1 MRRTLR
7 NLVKYYSAVF
17 PFMEW
22 FFICKFVNK
31 PVFMYKRI
39 IAAVLS
45 SAFFCLS
52 GSAQSEDSAMIKK
65 ISDEIL
71 LNGKAPQNLYT
82 LCKSVGTRLSGSAGM
97 YKAEEWG
104 LKTLLEAGADKAY
117 LQQCMVPHWV
127 RGKKEFAGYRTRKR
141 SADPQFDVLA
151 IGNSVGT
158 GDKGVLAKIIEVKNF
173 EELNQRKDEVKGKI
187 IFYNYPFNKTL
198 LRGAYGDAVRYRTNG
213 ASMAA
218 KYGALAVI
226 VRSVT
231 GAYDNHPHTGA
242 LRYNDSFP
250 KIPAFAIS
258 TIGADNLSREI
269 AGLYKDEN
277 FLLRSDCVMLADTV
291 GHNVI
296 GEIRGTEFPDE
307 IITIGGHLD
316 SWDQGEGASDDGTGL
331 VQSIEILR
339 AFKAVGYKPKRTIRI
354 VLFANEENGL
364 RGGTKYADEAKLK
377 NEKHIMAMESDGGAE
392 YPRGFG
398 CGMTRDQFAKVQ
410 GWAKFFEPFDA
421 AKFIFNEGGGGGADI
436 GPLQTNFKTA
446 QFGLSTTGQRYF
458 DMHHSANDVFE
469 KVNAQELNLCAVVMA
484 SMVYLVDKYGL

>member
-1 MRRTLR
+1 MF
-7 NLVKYYSAVF
+7 KG
-17 PFMEW
+17 
-22 FFICKFVNK
+22 
-31 PVFMYKRI
+31 I
-39 IAAVLS
+39 IAAISFSVF
-45 SAFFCLS
+45 ACFS
-52 GSAQSEDSAMIKK
+52 GTAQSGDSLMIKK

-71 LNGKAPQNLYT
+71 LNGQAPQNLFT
-82 LCKSVGTRLSGSAGM
+82 LCKSIGTRLSGSAGM
-97 YKAEEWG
+97 YKAEAWG
-104 LKTLLEAGADKAY
+104 LKVLQEAGAEKAY
-117 LQQCMVPHWV
+117 TQQCMVPHWA
-127 RGKKEFAGYRTRKR
+127 RGKKEFAGYRTKKQN
-141 SADPQFDVLA
+141 ADPSFNVLA

-158 GDKGVLAKIIEVKNF
+158 GDKGILAQVIEVKNF
-173 EELNQRKDEVKGKI
+173 EELDQRKDEVKGKI
-187 IFYNYPFNKTL
+187 IFYNYPFNKIL
-198 LRGAYGDAVRYRTNG
+198 LRGAYGDAVRYRSNG

-231 GAYDNHPHTGA
+231 GAYDDIPHTGA

-250 KIPAFAIS
+250 KIPALAIS
-258 TIGADNLSREI
+258 TKGAEKLSGFI
-269 AGLYKDEN
+269 NGVYKNES
-277 FLLRSDCVMLADTV
+277 FFIRSDCEMLPDTI
-291 GHNVI
+291 GHNII
-296 GEIRGTEFPDE
+296 GEIKGSEFPDE

-316 SWDQGEGASDDGTGL
+316 SWDQGEGASDDGTGV

-339 AFKAVGYKPKRTIRI
+339 VFKEIGYKPKRTIRI

-364 RGGTKYADEAKLK
+364 RGGTKYAEEAKQK

-398 CGMTRDQFAKVQ
+398 CGMTKEQYAKVQ
-410 GWAKFFEPFDA
+410 GWTKFFEPFDA
-421 AKFIFNEGGGGGADI
+421 ARFTFSEGGGGGADI

-458 DMHHSANDVFE
+458 DMHHAASDVFE

>member
-1 MRRTLR
+1 MIKGTI
-7 NLVKYYSAVF
+7 SAMLFSVF
-17 PFMEW
+17 
-22 FFICKFVNK
+22 I
-31 PVFMYKRI
+31 
-39 IAAVLS
+39 S
-45 SAFFCLS
+45 LS
-52 GSAQSEDSAMIKK
+52 GFAQSEDSLMIKK
-65 ISDEIL
+65 IADEIL

-97 YKAEEWG
+97 YKAEAWG
-104 LKTLLEAGADKAY
+104 VKILQESGAEKAY

-127 RGKKEFAGYRTRKR
+127 RGKKEFAGYRTKNKKT
-141 SADPQFDVLA
+141 DPVFDVLA

-158 GDKGVLAKIIEVKNF
+158 GDKGILAQVIEVKNF
-173 EELNQRKDEVKGKI
+173 AELNQRKDEIKGKI
-187 IFYNYPFNKTL
+187 VFYNYPFNKTL
-198 LRGAYGDAVRYRTNG
+198 LRGAYGDAVRYRSNG

-231 GAYDNHPHTGA
+231 GAYDDNPHTGA

-250 KIPAFAIS
+250 KIPALAVS
-258 TIGADNLSREI
+258 TKGAEKLSGLI
-269 AGLYKDEN
+269 KGLYKEAN
-277 FLLRSDCVMLADTV
+277 LFIRSNCEMLPDTIA
-291 GHNVI
+291 HNVI
-296 GEIRGTEFPDE
+296 GEIKGTEFPDE

-316 SWDQGEGASDDGTGL
+316 SWDQGEGASDDGTGI

-339 AFKAVGYKPKRTIRI
+339 AFKAIGYKPKRTIRI

-364 RGGTKYADEAKLK
+364 RGGTKYAEEAKLK
-377 NEKHIMAMESDGGAE
+377 NEKHVMAMESDGGAE

-398 CGMTRDQFAKVQ
+398 CGMTKEQFAKVQ
-410 GWAKFFEPFDA
+410 GWTKYFEPFDA
-421 AKFIFNEGGGGGADI
+421 ARFTFSEGGGGGADI

-458 DMHHSANDVFE
+458 DLHHAATDVFE

>member
-1 MRRTLR
+1 MLKR
-7 NLVKYYSAVF
+7 K
-17 PFMEW
+17 
-22 FFICKFVNK
+22 ICAILF
-31 PVFMYKRI
+31 
-39 IAAVLS
+39 
-45 SAFFCLS
+45 SAFTCFS
-52 GSAQSEDSAMIKK
+52 GFAQSEDSLMIKK
-65 ISDEIL
+65 IADEIL

-97 YKAEEWG
+97 YKAEAWG
-104 LKTLLEAGADKAY
+104 LKVLQEAGAEKTY

-127 RGKKEFAGYRTRKR
+127 RGKKEFAGFRTEQGI
-141 SADPQFDVLA
+141 AGPEFDVLA

-158 GDKGVLAKIIEVKNF
+158 GDKGVFAKVIEVKNF
-173 EELNQRKDEVKGKI
+173 AELDKRKDEVKGKI
-187 IFYNYPFNKTL
+187 VFYNYPFNKTL
-198 LRGAYGDAVRYRTNG
+198 LRGAYGDAVRYRSSG

-231 GAYDNHPHTGA
+231 GAYDDYPHTGA

-250 KIPAFAIS
+250 AIPALAIS
-258 TIGADNLSREI
+258 TKGAEKLSDLIKGAYKEENL
-269 AGLYKDEN
+269 
-277 FLLRSDCVMLADTV
+277 FFRSNCEMLPDTI

-296 GEIRGTEFPDE
+296 GEIKGTRFPDE

-316 SWDQGEGASDDGTGL
+316 SWDQGEGANDDGTGI

-339 AFKAVGYKPKRTIRI
+339 VFKAVGYKPGRTIRI

-364 RGGTKYADEAKLK
+364 RGGTKYAEEAKLK

-398 CGMTRDQFAKVQ
+398 CGMTKEQYAKVQ
-410 GWAKFFEPFDA
+410 GWTKFFEPFDA
-421 AKFIFNEGGGGGADI
+421 ARFTFSEGGGGGADI

-458 DMHHSANDVFE
+458 DVHHAASDVFE
-469 KVNAQELNLCAVVMA
+469 KVNAQELNLGAAVMA
-484 SMVYLVDKYGL
+484 AMVYLVDKYGL

>member
-1 MRRTLR
+1 MIKGTISATLFF
-7 NLVKYYSAVF
+7 VF
-17 PFMEW
+17 TS
-22 FFICKFVNK
+22 
-31 PVFMYKRI
+31 
-39 IAAVLS
+39 LS
-45 SAFFCLS
+45 CF
-52 GSAQSEDSAMIKK
+52 AQSDDSVMIKK

-71 LNGKAPQNLYT
+71 LNGNAPQNLYT

-97 YKAEEWG
+97 YKAEAWG
-104 LKTLLEAGADKAY
+104 VKILQESGAEKAY

-127 RGKKEFAGYRTRKR
+127 RGKKEFAGYRTKNKKT
-141 SADPQFDVLA
+141 DPVFDVLA

-158 GDKGVLAKIIEVKNF
+158 GDKGILAQVIEVKNF
-173 EELNQRKDEVKGKI
+173 AELDQRKNDVKGKI

-198 LRGAYGDAVRYRTNG
+198 LRGAYGDAVRYRSSG

-231 GAYDNHPHTGA
+231 GAYDDNPHTGA

-250 KIPAFAIS
+250 KIPALAIS
-258 TIGADNLSREI
+258 TKGAEKLSGLI
-269 AGLYKDEN
+269 KGLYKEAN
-277 FLLRSDCVMLADTV
+277 LFIRSNCEMLADTI

-296 GEIRGTEFPDE
+296 GEIKGTEFPDE

-316 SWDQGEGASDDGTGL
+316 SWDQGEGASDDGTGI

-339 AFKAVGYKPKRTIRI
+339 AFKAIGYKPKRTIRI

-364 RGGTKYADEAKLK
+364 RGGTKYAEEAKLK
-377 NEKHIMAMESDGGAE
+377 NEKHVMAMESDGGAE
-392 YPRGFG
+392 YPRGFS
-398 CGMTRDQFAKVQ
+398 CGMTKEQFAKVQ
-410 GWAKFFEPFDA
+410 GWTKFFEPFDA
-421 AKFIFNEGGGGGADI
+421 ARFTFSEGGGGGADI

-458 DMHHSANDVFE
+458 DMHHSALDVFE

>member
-1 MRRTLR
+1 MLKRKICAILF
-7 NLVKYYSAVF
+7 SALTCF
-17 PFMEW
+17 
-22 FFICKFVNK
+22 
-31 PVFMYKRI
+31 
-39 IAAVLS
+39 
-45 SAFFCLS
+45 S
-52 GSAQSEDSAMIKK
+52 GFAQSEDSLMIKK
-65 ISDEIL
+65 IADEIL

-97 YKAEEWG
+97 YKAEAWG
-104 LKTLLEAGADKAY
+104 LKVLQEAGAEKTY

-127 RGKKEFAGYRTRKR
+127 RGKKEFAGFR
-141 SADPQFDVLA
+141 AQQGIAGPEFDVLA

-158 GDKGVLAKIIEVKNF
+158 GDKGVFAKVIEVKNF
-173 EELNQRKDEVKGKI
+173 AELDKRKDEVKGKI
-187 IFYNYPFNKTL
+187 VFYNYPFNKTL
-198 LRGAYGDAVRYRTNG
+198 LRGAYGDAVRYRSSG

-231 GAYDNHPHTGA
+231 GAYDDYPHTGA

-250 KIPAFAIS
+250 AIPALAIS
-258 TIGADNLSREI
+258 TKGAEKLSELIKGAYKEENL
-269 AGLYKDEN
+269 
-277 FLLRSDCVMLADTV
+277 FFRSNCEMLPDTI

-296 GEIRGTEFPDE
+296 GEIKGTRFPDE

-316 SWDQGEGASDDGTGL
+316 SWDQGEGANDDGTGI

-339 AFKAVGYKPKRTIRI
+339 VFKAVGYKPGRTIRI

-364 RGGTKYADEAKLK
+364 RGGTKYAEEAKLK
-377 NEKHIMAMESDGGAE
+377 TEKHIMAMESDGGAE

-398 CGMTRDQFAKVQ
+398 CGMTKEQYAKVQ
-410 GWAKFFEPFDA
+410 GWTKFFEPFDA
-421 AKFIFNEGGGGGADI
+421 ARFTFSEGGGGGADI

-458 DMHHSANDVFE
+458 DVHHAASDVFE
-469 KVNAQELNLCAVVMA
+469 KVNAQELNLGAAVMA
-484 SMVYLVDKYGL
+484 AMVYLVDKYGL